1 MVGLKEVVAMP
12 QIAYVSPL
20 QVRDPQHKPN
30 GTYGRR
36 LTDFDIRASV
46 LATVLVLG
54 LVLGGSLWS
63 AYIQVFKNRWND
75 KHSDAIVPREYE
87 LRIRIRMFVLFSDI
101 V

>member
-1 MVGLKEVVAMP
+1 MP
-12 QIAYVSPL
+12 QIANVSPL

-46 LATVLVLG
+46 LATVLVLA

-63 AYIQVFKNRWND
+63 TYIQVFTNTWNG
-75 KHSDAIVPREYE
+75 KPNASIVPLASEIRKL
-87 LRIRIRMFVLFSDI
+87 LR
-101 V
+101 